1 MPTTSEQVRPTDP
14 VSRLMRRT
22 VATID
27 ESYSL
32 TEVAAELTA
41 DEIGAVVVTGAHGPV
56 GVVTERDIVTVLGV
70 GGDPDSRQAGEVMN
84 TELIWASTEETVRE
98 VGTRMRAAGV
108 RHLLIGDRHTLQG
121 IVSMRDVFAVLLG
134 E

>member
-27 ESYSL
+27 EGYSL

-41 DEIGAVVVTGAHGPV
+41 DEVGAVVVTGAHGPV

-84 TELIWASTEETVRE
+84 AEFIWASTEETVRE
-98 VGTRMRAAGV
+98 VGTRMCAAGV
-108 RHLLIGDRHTLQG
+108 RHLLIGDGRTLQG